1 MWTQV
6 LHLAPCRAETSYS
19 RKTALVFLPWC
30 FGVIPTLAEGRGVTA
45 ALRGSRISTFH
56 LFAAQWLGLN
66 AHRALFWCGNCTK
79 QHVWIRYAPGKEDG
93 VSTHLCETI
102 YVMPG
107 LNIEACPLK
116 TGMISTLQLIK
127 RHLTLN
133 WKWISEDLL
142 QCTFINLND
151 NTSSYLFLLCL
162 HSYVNECAFGWYVE
176 HDKILYTF
184 LSDGLHFAQFSISC
198 LK

>member
-1 MWTQV
+1 MRQ
-6 LHLAPCRAETSYS
+6 LHKATCLDSVRS
-19 RKTALVFLPWC
+19 
-30 FGVIPTLAEGRGVTA
+30 
-45 ALRGSRISTFH
+45 
-56 LFAAQWLGLN
+56 
-66 AHRALFWCGNCTK
+66 
-79 QHVWIRYAPGKEDG
+79 GKEDS
-93 VSTHLCETI
+93 VSAHLCETI
-102 YVMPG
+102 YAMPG

-116 TGMISTLQLIK
+116 TGMISTLQLLK

-151 NTSSYLFLLCL
+151 NTYSYLFLLCL

-176 HDKILYTF
+176 HDKILYYTF

-198 LK
+198 LKQHLKRTEKVSFLFLFFWQGK